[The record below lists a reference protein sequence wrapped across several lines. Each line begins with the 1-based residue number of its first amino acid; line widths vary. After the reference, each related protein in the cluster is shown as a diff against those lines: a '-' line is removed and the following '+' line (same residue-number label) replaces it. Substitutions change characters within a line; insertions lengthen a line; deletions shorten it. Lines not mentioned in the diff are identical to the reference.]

1 LWYDRINLAEGANM
15 IARDFEN
22 EIRIHI
28 EARYPILWLVSF
40 EERRVERIVESLSDS
55 MKLNFWSWSV
65 SRGLY
70 GGEKKKREPMGR
82 EKILSVIEE
91 KITKGE
97 NVNNLFLCKDIASY
111 FNSHEFLRKFRDLP
125 AIIDERHTVNTVCI
139 LSPTLSEIP
148 PELEEDIVVL
158 ELSLPDYDEIA
169 DMVSRTYGHLI
180 PASWHASTRSILYKS
195 LQGLSMD
202 NIRRVIRKAI
212 SLNNGFLN
220 ENCISYIQD
229 EKQQIIKK
237 QKILDYYPHKETI
250 ENIGGLS
257 EIKKWFVEREH
268 VFRLSRD
275 KISTLGLDIP
285 KGLLLIGVPGS
296 GKSLCCKALAGIWN
310 LPLLRLDVG
319 RLFGSTVGESEK
331 NIRRCIQL
339 AEAVSPCI
347 LWIDE
352 IDKAFGGVGG
362 YQGDSG
368 TQLRVFGTFITWL
381 QEKEH
386 PVFVISTANEPRN
399 LPPELWRKG
408 RYDEVFF
415 VDLPS
420 QEEREEIYRIHL
432 ERRVQNLSRLDV
444 RELSQNSQGFT
455 GAEIEQAVKDAVVT
469 TFNNLHEEHAGRQ
482 IDEVIEGLLSLDV
495 TQECLLRS
503 IRLIT
508 PLSVLKKE
516 EIDELRAWSHQRARP
531 ASKSLFLQRAE
542 SLTDT
547 ERRNIA
553 IHEAGHA
560 IMMKLYFNRTPAF
573 VSVDNYKPYS
583 AFIPIDEAVR
593 TTYTKK
599 DLEKEIGVI
608 LGGMV
613 AEDELIGGDS
623 KTVGAS
629 HDLIQATGIARK
641 MVIEYGF
648 GEIMRNKS
656 LMVLQDYALTSGSDV
671 LDDIQRILDSA
682 KEATAKVV
690 SDNKDLVNALVERLM
705 KEVLINGEGL
715 NRFFRENPVQ

>member
-1 LWYDRINLAEGANM
+1 MNT
-15 IARDFEN
+15 RDFEN

-40 EERRVERIVESLSDS
+40 EERRVERIIENLCDS
-55 MKLNFWSWSV
+55 MKLSFWSWSV

-70 GGEKKKREPMGR
+70 GGEKKKREPIGR
-82 EKILSVIEE
+82 EKILPVIEE

-97 NVNNLFLCKDIASY
+97 NVNNLFLLKDIASY
-111 FNSHEFLRKFRDLP
+111 FSSHEFLRRFRDLP
-125 AIIDERHTVNTVCI
+125 AIIDERHTVNTIII
-139 LSPTLSEIP
+139 LSPTLGDIP

-169 DMVSRTYGHLI
+169 EMVSRTYGHLI
-180 PASWHASTRSILYKS
+180 PSSWHASTRSILYKS

-202 NIRRVIRKAI
+202 NIRRVVRKAI

-220 ENCISYIQD
+220 ETCISYIQD

-237 QKILDYYPHKETI
+237 QKILDYYPHREMI

-257 EIKKWFVEREH
+257 EIKKWFVEREQ

-275 KISTLGLDIP
+275 KIDTLGLDIP

-339 AEAVSPCI
+339 AEAVAPCI

-381 QEKEH
+381 QEKEQ

-420 QEEREEIYRIHL
+420 VEEREEIYRIHL
-432 ERRVQNLSRLDV
+432 ERRVQNLARLNIK
-444 RELSQNSQGFT
+444 ELSQNSQGFT

-469 TFNNLHEEHAGRQ
+469 TFNNLHENNGERN
-482 IDEVIEGLLSLDV
+482 IEDVIEGLLSLDV
-495 TQECLLRS
+495 TQEALLKA
-503 IRLIT
+503 IRNIT

-516 EIDELRAWSHQRARP
+516 EIEELRAWSHQRARP

-542 SLTDT
+542 SLSDS
-547 ERRNIA
+547 EKRGIS
-553 IHEAGHA
+553 IHEAGHV
-560 IMMKLYFNRTPAF
+560 ILMKYHFNKTPAF
-573 VSVDNYKPYS
+573 ISVDNYKNYAS
-583 AFIPIDEAVR
+583 FIPVDEAIR
-593 TTYTKK
+593 TTYTKR

-608 LGGMV
+608 MGGMV
-613 AEDELIGGDS
+613 AEDEVIGGDS

-641 MVIEYGF
+641 MVVEYGF

-656 LMVLQDYALTSGSDV
+656 LIVLQDYALTSGGDV
-671 LDDIQRILDSA
+671 LEDIQKILDNA
-682 KEATAKVV
+682 KEASSKII
-690 SDNKDLVNALVERLM
+690 SDNKEVLESLVKRLM
-705 KEVLINGEGL
+705 KDVLINGEGL
-715 NRFFRENPVQ
+715 NAFFRENPLT

>member
-1 LWYDRINLAEGANM
+1 M
-15 IARDFEN
+15 KTKDFEN
-22 EIRIHI
+22 EIRIHM

-40 EERRVERIVESLSDS
+40 EERRVERIIESLSES
-55 MKLNFWSWSV
+55 MKFTFWSWSV

-70 GGEKKKREPMGR
+70 GGEKKKREQMGK
-82 EKILSVIEE
+82 EKILSTIEE

-97 NVNNLFLCKDIASY
+97 NTNNIFLLKDIASY

-125 AIIDERHTVNTVCI
+125 TIMDERHTLNTVCI

-148 PELEEDIVVL
+148 PELEEDMVVL

-169 DMVSRTYGHLI
+169 EMVSTTYGHLI
-180 PASWHASTRSILYKS
+180 PEKWHAATRSILYKS

-202 NIRRVIRKAI
+202 NVRRVIRKAI

-220 ENCISYIQD
+220 EDCISYIQD

-237 QKILDYYPHKETI
+237 QRILDYYPHRETI

-268 VFRLSRD
+268 VFRLSKD

-352 IDKAFGGVGG
+352 IDKAFGGIGG

-368 TQLRVFGTFITWL
+368 TQMRVFGTFITWL
-381 QEKEH
+381 QEKEN
-386 PVFVISTANEPRN
+386 PVFVISTANEPKN

-432 ERRVQNLSRLDV
+432 ERRIQNMNRLNL
-444 RELSQNSQGFT
+444 RELAQNSQGFT

-469 TFNNLHEEHAGRQ
+469 TFNNLHGGESSKEVEDM
-482 IDEVIEGLLSLDV
+482 IDGLLALDV
-495 TQECLLRS
+495 TQDALLS
-503 IRLIT
+503 AIRHIT

-516 EIDELRAWSHQRARP
+516 EIEELRTWSHQRARP

-542 SLTDT
+542 SLTDY
-547 ERRNIA
+547 EKKNIA
-553 IHEAGHA
+553 IHEAGHC
-560 IMMKLYFNRTPAF
+560 ILMKIHFNKTPAF
-573 VSVDNYKPYS
+573 VSVDNYKNFS
-583 AFIPIDEAVR
+583 AYIPVDEAIR
-593 TTYTKK
+593 TTFTKK

-629 HDLIQATGIARK
+629 HDLIQATHIAKR
-641 MVIEYGF
+641 MVVEYGF
-648 GEIMRNKS
+648 GDIMRNKS
-656 LMVLQDYALTSGSDV
+656 LVVLQDFALTSGSEV
-671 LDDIQRILDSA
+671 LDDIQKILDSA
-682 KEATAKVV
+682 KEV
-690 SDNKDLVNALVERLM
+690 SAGIISRNKDVLMSFVERLS
-705 KEVLINGEGL
+705 KEVLMNGDAIMK
-715 NRFFRENPVQ
+715 FFKENPVE

>member
-1 LWYDRINLAEGANM
+1 MN
-15 IARDFEN
+15 ARDFEN
-22 EIRIHI
+22 EIRIHV

-40 EERRVERIVESLSDS
+40 EERRVERIVESLCDS

-97 NVNNLFLCKDIASY
+97 NVSNLFLLKDIASY
-111 FNSHEFLRKFRDLP
+111 FNSHEFLRRFRDLP
-125 AIIDERHTVNTVCI
+125 AIIDERHTVNTVFI
-139 LSPTLSEIP
+139 LSPTLGEIP

-169 DMVSRTYGHLI
+169 DLVSRTYGHLI
-180 PASWHASTRSILYKS
+180 PSSWHASTRSILYKS
-195 LQGLSMD
+195 LQGLSLD

-220 ENCISYIQD
+220 EDCISYIQD

-237 QKILDYYPHKETI
+237 QKILDYYPHRENI

-257 EIKKWFVEREH
+257 EIKKWFIEREN

-275 KISTLGLDIP
+275 KITTLGLDIP

-352 IDKAFGGVGG
+352 IDKAFGGIGG

-368 TQLRVFGTFITWL
+368 TQMRVFGTFITWL

-432 ERRVQNLSRLDV
+432 ERRIQNLSKMDV
-444 RELSQNSQGFT
+444 KELSQNSQGFT
-455 GAEIEQAVKDAVVT
+455 GAEIEQAVKDAVVS
-469 TFNNLHEEHAGRQ
+469 TFNHLQEEHAGRNME
-482 IDEVIEGLLSLDV
+482 EVVDGLLALDV
-495 TQECLLRS
+495 TQERLLKS
-503 IRLIT
+503 IRHIT

-516 EIDELRAWSHQRARP
+516 EIEELRAWSHQRARP

-542 SLTDT
+542 SLSET
-547 ERRNIA
+547 EKRNIA
-553 IHEAGHA
+553 LHEAGHA
-560 IMMKLYFNRTPAF
+560 VLMKRYFNRTPAF
-573 VSVDNYKPYS
+573 VSIDNYKPYS
-583 AFIPIDEAVR
+583 AFIPVDEAIR
-593 TTYTKK
+593 TTYTKS

-613 AEDELIGGDS
+613 AEDELIGNDS

-656 LMVLQDYALTSGSDV
+656 LMVLQDYALTSGGDV
-671 LDDIQRILDSA
+671 LDDIQKILDSA
-682 KEATAKVV
+682 KESTSKVI
-690 SDNKDLVNALVERLM
+690 SENKEVIHALVEKLM

>member
-1 LWYDRINLAEGANM
+1 M
-15 IARDFEN
+15 KTKDFEN

-40 EERRVERIVESLSDS
+40 EERRVERIVENLAES
-55 MKLNFWSWSV
+55 MKSTYWSWSV

-70 GGEKKKREPMGR
+70 GGEKKKREQMGK
-82 EKILSVIEE
+82 EKILTTIEE

-97 NVNNLFLCKDIASY
+97 NTNNIFLLKDIASY

-125 AIIDERHTVNTVCI
+125 SIMDERHTQNTVCI

-148 PELEEDIVVL
+148 PELEEDMVVL

-169 DMVSRTYGHLI
+169 EMVSTTYGHLI
-180 PASWHASTRSILYKS
+180 PEQWHASTRSILYKS

-202 NIRRVIRKAI
+202 NVRRVIRKAI

-220 ENCISYIQD
+220 EDCISYIQD

-237 QKILDYYPHKETI
+237 QRILDYYPHRETI

-268 VFRLSRD
+268 VFRLSKD
-275 KISTLGLDIP
+275 KIATLGLDVP

-331 NIRRCIQL
+331 NIRRSIQL

-352 IDKAFGGVGG
+352 IDKAFGGIGG

-368 TQLRVFGTFITWL
+368 TQMRVFGTFITWL
-381 QEKEH
+381 QEKEN
-386 PVFVISTANEPRN
+386 PVFVISTANEPKN

-432 ERRVQNLSRLDV
+432 ERRIQNMNRLNL
-444 RELSQNSQGFT
+444 RELAQNSQGFT

-469 TFNNLHEEHAGRQ
+469 TFNNLHGGESSKEVEDM
-482 IDEVIEGLLSLDV
+482 IDGLLALDV
-495 TQECLLRS
+495 TQEALLS
-503 IRLIT
+503 AIRHIT

-516 EIDELRAWSHQRARP
+516 EIEELRTWSHQRARP

-542 SLTDT
+542 TLTDH
-547 ERRNIA
+547 EKRNIA
-553 IHEAGHA
+553 IHEAGHC
-560 IMMKLYFNRTPAF
+560 ILMKLHFNKTPAF
-573 VSVDNYKPYS
+573 VSIDNYKNFS
-583 AFIPIDEAVR
+583 AYIPLDEALR
-593 TTYTKK
+593 TTFTKK

-608 LGGMV
+608 IGGMV
-613 AEDELIGGDS
+613 AEEELIGGDS

-629 HDLIQATGIARK
+629 HDLIQATNIARK
-641 MVIEYGF
+641 MVVEYGF

-656 LMVLQDYALTSGSDV
+656 LIVLQDFALTSGSEV

-682 KEATAKVV
+682 KEV
-690 SDNKDLVNALVERLM
+690 SAGIISRNKDVLMSFVERLSKDVLMNGDSIM
-705 KEVLINGEGL
+705 K
-715 NRFFRENPVQ
+715 FFKENPVE

>member
-1 LWYDRINLAEGANM
+1 M

-40 EERRVERIVESLSDS
+40 EERRVERIVESLADS
-55 MKLNFWSWSV
+55 MKLNYWSWSV

-125 AIIDERHTVNTVCI
+125 AIIDERHTINTVCI
-139 LSPTLSEIP
+139 LSPTLGEIP

-237 QKILDYYPHKETI
+237 QKILDYYPHRETI

-257 EIKKWFVEREH
+257 EIKKWFIEREH

-275 KISTLGLDIP
+275 KISTLGLDVP

-386 PVFVISTANEPRN
+386 PVFVISTANEPKN

-444 RELSQNSQGFT
+444 KELSQNSQGFT

-469 TFNNLHEEHAGRQ
+469 TFNNLHEENVGRQ
-482 IDEVIEGLLSLDV
+482 IEEVIEGLLSLDV
-495 TQECLLRS
+495 TQEGLLRS
-503 IRLIT
+503 IRQIT

-516 EIDELRAWSHQRARP
+516 EIEELRAWSHQRARP

-547 ERRNIA
+547 EKRNIA

-573 VSVDNYKPYS
+573 ISVDNYKPYA

-682 KEATAKVV
+682 KDATAKVV
-690 SDNKDLVNALVERLM
+690 SDNKELVGALVERLI

-715 NRFFRENPVQ
+715 NRFFRENPVR

>member
-1 LWYDRINLAEGANM
+1 MN
-15 IARDFEN
+15 ARDFEN
-22 EIRIHI
+22 EIRIHV
-28 EARYPILWLVSF
+28 EARYPVLWLVSF
-40 EERRVERIVESLSDS
+40 EERRVERIVESLCDS
-55 MKLNFWSWSV
+55 MKFNFWSWSV

-70 GGEKKKREPMGR
+70 GGEKKKREPMGK
-82 EKILSVIEE
+82 EKILTTIEE
-91 KITKGE
+91 KISKGD
-97 NVNNLFLCKDIASY
+97 NQNNLFLLKDITSY
-111 FNSHEFLRKFRDLP
+111 FGSHEFLRRFRDLP
-125 AIIDERHTVNTVCI
+125 SIFDERNTVNTVFI
-139 LSPTLSEIP
+139 LSPTLAEIP

-169 DMVSRTYGHLI
+169 DMVSKTYGHLI
-180 PASWHASTRSILYKS
+180 PASWHASTKSILYKS

-212 SLNNGFLN
+212 SLNNGALN
-220 ENCISYIQD
+220 EDCISYIQD

-237 QKILDYYPHKETI
+237 QRILDYYPHKETI

-257 EIKKWFVEREH
+257 EIKKWFIEREH

-275 KISTLGLDIP
+275 KIETLGLDVP

-352 IDKAFGGVGG
+352 IDKAFGGVTG

-368 TQLRVFGTFITWL
+368 TQMRVFGTFITWL

-386 PVFVISTANEPRN
+386 PVFVISTANDPKN

-420 QEEREEIYRIHL
+420 AEEREEIFRIHL
-432 ERRVQNLSRLDV
+432 ERRVQNLNRLNI
-444 RELSQNSQGFT
+444 RELAQNSQGFT

-469 TFNNLHEEHAGRQ
+469 TFNGVHQGDNSKETEEY
-482 IDEVIEGLLSLDV
+482 IDGLLSLDV
-495 TQECLLRS
+495 TQETLVNC
-503 IRLIT
+503 IRHIT

-516 EIDELRAWSHQRARP
+516 EIEDLRTWSHQRARP

-542 SLTDT
+542 MLSDI
-547 ERRNIA
+547 EKRNIA
-553 IHEAGHA
+553 IHEAGHSLL
-560 IMMKLYFNRTPAF
+560 MKYHFNRTPAF
-573 VSVDNYKPYS
+573 ISVDNYKNYS
-583 AFIPIDEAVR
+583 AYIPVDESIR
-593 TTYTKK
+593 TTYTKR

-613 AEDELIGGDS
+613 AEDEICGNDS

-641 MVIEYGF
+641 MVVEYGF
-648 GEIMRNKS
+648 GELMSNKS
-656 LMVLQDYALTSGSDV
+656 LMVLQEFALTSGGEV
-671 LDDIQRILDSA
+671 LDDIQKILDNA
-682 KEATAKVV
+682 KENTGGIITR
-690 SDNKDLVNALVERLM
+690 N
-705 KEVLINGEGL
+705 KEVLMALVDRLVDDVLMNSDSIA
-715 NRFFRENPVQ
+715 RFFQEHPLD

>member
-1 LWYDRINLAEGANM
+1 MNT
-15 IARDFEN
+15 RDFEN

-40 EERRVERIVESLSDS
+40 EERRVERIIENLCDS
-55 MKLNFWSWSV
+55 MKLSFWSWSV
-65 SRGLY
+65 SRGLF
-70 GGEKKKREPMGR
+70 GGEKKKREPIGR
-82 EKILSVIEE
+82 EKILPVIEE

-97 NVNNLFLCKDIASY
+97 NINNLFLLKDIASY
-111 FNSHEFLRKFRDLP
+111 FSSHEFLRRFRDLP
-125 AIIDERHTVNTVCI
+125 AIIDERHTVNSIII
-139 LSPTLSEIP
+139 LSPTLGEIP

-169 DMVSRTYGHLI
+169 EMVSRTYGHLI
-180 PASWHASTRSILYKS
+180 PSSWHASTRSILYKS

-202 NIRRVIRKAI
+202 NIRRVVRKAI

-220 ENCISYIQD
+220 ETCISYIQD

-237 QKILDYYPHKETI
+237 QKILDYYPHREMI

-257 EIKKWFVEREH
+257 EIKKWFIEREQ

-275 KISTLGLDIP
+275 KIDTLGLDIP

-339 AEAVSPCI
+339 AEAVAPCI

-381 QEKEH
+381 QEKEQ

-420 QEEREEIYRIHL
+420 VEEREEIYRIHL
-432 ERRVQNLSRLDV
+432 ERRVQNLARLNIK
-444 RELSQNSQGFT
+444 ELSQNSQGFT

-469 TFNNLHEEHAGRQ
+469 TFNNLHENNGERN
-482 IDEVIEGLLSLDV
+482 IEDVIEGLLSLDV
-495 TQECLLRS
+495 TQEALLKA
-503 IRLIT
+503 IRNIT

-516 EIDELRAWSHQRARP
+516 EIEELRAWSHQRARP

-542 SLTDT
+542 SLSDS
-547 ERRNIA
+547 EKRGIS
-553 IHEAGHA
+553 IHEAGHV
-560 IMMKLYFNRTPAF
+560 ILMKYHFNKTPAF
-573 VSVDNYKPYS
+573 ISVDNYKNYAS
-583 AFIPIDEAVR
+583 FIPVDEAIR
-593 TTYTKK
+593 TTYTKR

-608 LGGMV
+608 MGGMV
-613 AEDELIGGDS
+613 AEDEVIGGDS

-641 MVIEYGF
+641 MVVEYGF

-656 LMVLQDYALTSGSDV
+656 LIVLQDYALTSGGDV
-671 LDDIQRILDSA
+671 LEDIQKILDNA
-682 KEATAKVV
+682 KEASSKII
-690 SDNKDLVNALVERLM
+690 SDNKEVLESLVKRLM
-705 KEVLINGEGL
+705 KDVLINGEGL
-715 NRFFRENPVQ
+715 NAFFRENPLT

>member
-1 LWYDRINLAEGANM
+1 MN
-15 IARDFEN
+15 ARDFEN
-22 EIRIHI
+22 EIKIHV
-28 EARYPILWLVSF
+28 EARYPVLWLVSF
-40 EERRVERIVESLSDS
+40 EERRVERIVESLGES
-55 MKLNFWSWSV
+55 MQFTFWSWSV

-70 GGEKKKREPMGR
+70 GGEKKKREPIGK
-82 EKILSVIEE
+82 EKILSTIEE
-91 KITKGE
+91 KITKSE
-97 NVNNLFLCKDIASY
+97 AASNIFLLKDITSY
-111 FNSHEFLRKFRDLP
+111 FNSHEFLRRFRDLP
-125 AIIDERHTVNTVCI
+125 AAIEERHAINTICI

-169 DMVSRTYGHLI
+169 EMVSKTYGHLI
-180 PASWHASTRSILYKS
+180 PEKWHASTRSILYKS

-212 SLNNGFLN
+212 SLNNGSLN
-220 ENCISYIQD
+220 EDCISYIQD
-229 EKQQIIKK
+229 EKQQIIRK
-237 QKILDYYPHKETI
+237 QRILDYYPHRETI

-275 KISTLGLDIP
+275 KIATLGLDVP

-352 IDKAFGGVGG
+352 IDKAFGGIGG

-368 TQLRVFGTFITWL
+368 TQMRVFGTFITWL
-381 QEKEH
+381 QEKEN
-386 PVFVISTANEPRN
+386 PVFVISTANEPKN

-420 QEEREEIYRIHL
+420 EEEREEIFRIHL
-432 ERRVQNLSRLDV
+432 ERRVQNMNRLSL
-444 RELSQNSQGFT
+444 RELAQNSQGFT

-469 TFNNLHEEHAGRQ
+469 TFNNVHGGESSKEAEEL
-482 IDEVIEGLLSLDV
+482 IDGLLTLDV
-495 TQECLLRS
+495 TQETLLSS
-503 IRLIT
+503 IRNIT

-516 EIDELRAWSHQRARP
+516 EIEELRRWSHQRARP
-531 ASKSLFLQRAE
+531 ASQSLFRQRAE
-542 SLTDT
+542 MLTET
-547 ERRNIA
+547 EKRNIA
-553 IHEAGHA
+553 IHEAGHCLL
-560 IMMKLYFNRTPAF
+560 MKFHFNKTPAF
-573 VSVDNYKPYS
+573 ISIDNYKNYS
-583 AFIPIDEAVR
+583 TFVPLDEAIR
-593 TTYTKK
+593 TTFTKK
-599 DLEKEIGVI
+599 DLEKEISVI

-613 AEDELIGGDS
+613 AEDEICGMDA

-629 HDLIQATGIARK
+629 HDLIQATGIARR
-641 MVIEYGF
+641 MVVEYGF
-648 GEIMRNKS
+648 GEMMKNKS
-656 LMVLQDYALTSGSDV
+656 LVVLQDYALTSGTEV
-671 LDDIQRILDSA
+671 LDDIQKIIDNA
-682 KEATAKVV
+682 KELSADVI
-690 SDNKDLVNALVERLM
+690 SRNKDVLLSLVERLIRD
-705 KEVLINGEGL
+705 VLMNGDGL
-715 NRFFRENPVQ
+715 NQFFRENPLS

>member
-1 LWYDRINLAEGANM
+1 MNT
-15 IARDFEN
+15 RDFEN

-40 EERRVERIVESLSDS
+40 EERRVERIMENLSES
-55 MKLNFWSWSV
+55 MKLNFWTWSV

-70 GGEKKKREPMGR
+70 GGEKKKREPIGR
-82 EKILSVIEE
+82 EKILPVIEE

-97 NVNNLFLCKDIASY
+97 NVNNLFILKDIASY
-111 FNSHEFLRKFRDLP
+111 FSSHEFLRRFRDLP
-125 AIIDERHTVNTVCI
+125 TLIDERNSVNTICI
-139 LSPTLSEIP
+139 LSPTLSDIP

-169 DMVSRTYGHLI
+169 EMVSRTYGHLI
-180 PASWHASTRSILYKS
+180 PSSWHASTRSILYKS

-202 NIRRVIRKAI
+202 NIRRVVRKAI

-220 ENCISYIQD
+220 ETCISYIQD

-237 QKILDYYPHKETI
+237 QKILDYYPHREMI

-257 EIKKWFVEREH
+257 EIKKWFVEREQ
-268 VFRLSRD
+268 VFRLSKD
-275 KISTLGLDIP
+275 KIETLGLDIP

-310 LPLLRLDVG
+310 LPLLRMDVG

-339 AEAVSPCI
+339 AEAVAPCI

-381 QEKEH
+381 QEKEQ

-420 QEEREEIYRIHL
+420 VEEREEIYRIHL
-432 ERRVQNLSRLDV
+432 ERRVQNLSRLNI

-469 TFNNLHEEHAGRQ
+469 TFNNLHETNIGRNV
-482 IDEVIEGLLSLDV
+482 DEVIEGLLSLDV
-495 TQECLLRS
+495 TQAALLKA
-503 IRLIT
+503 IRNIT

-516 EIDELRAWSHQRARP
+516 EIEELRAWSHQRARP

-542 SLTDT
+542 SLSDT
-547 ERRNIA
+547 EKRGIA
-553 IHEAGHA
+553 IHEAGHVVL
-560 IMMKLYFNRTPAF
+560 MKYHFNKTPAF
-573 VSVDNYKPYS
+573 ISIDNYKNYAS
-583 AFIPIDEAVR
+583 FIPVDEAVR

-608 LGGMV
+608 MGGMV
-613 AEDELIGGDS
+613 AEDEMIGGDS

-648 GEIMRNKS
+648 GEIMKNKS
-656 LMVLQDYALTSGSDV
+656 LIVLQDYAITSGSDV
-671 LDDIQRILDSA
+671 LEDIQKILDNA
-682 KEATAKVV
+682 KEAASKII
-690 SDNKDLVNALVERLM
+690 SDNKDVIESLVGRLM
-705 KEVLINGEGL
+705 KDVLINGEGL
-715 NRFFRENPVQ
+715 SAFFRENPLT